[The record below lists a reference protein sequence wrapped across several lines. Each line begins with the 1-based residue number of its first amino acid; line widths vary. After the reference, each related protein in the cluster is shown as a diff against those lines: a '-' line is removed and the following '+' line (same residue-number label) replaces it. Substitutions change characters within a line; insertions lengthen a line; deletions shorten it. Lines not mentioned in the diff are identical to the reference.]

1 MVAPES
7 PEVNYSFVMTPK
19 PLTLELL
26 CVLFN
31 DFFRVAAAA
40 AAAAA
45 AAQND
50 FLLLRSELTPN
61 QLVQLAKEKSCR
73 FV

>member
-40 AAAAA
+40 AAA
-45 AAQND
+45 QND